1 MAQNDGIELP
11 TPVRR
16 VGATVLVRD
25 PTGAVLLVK
34 APRESEWGL
43 PGGVAYEGETVAEAA
58 TRDLEEVT
66 GLVRHLTLFAA
77 LDLIPAPRG
86 SRSANGFDVV
96 GDGGTLSAEE
106 AARVAVPEGA
116 EDRVAELRWVP
127 LDQVELVA
135 AGLVA
140 RRIRQAA
147 AAFEHGQQPLLLNG
161 LVAA

>member
-1 MAQNDGIELP
+1 MAQIDDIELP
-11 TPVRR
+11 TSVRR

-25 PTGAVLLVK
+25 HAGAVLLVR
-34 APRESEWGL
+34 APRESEWRL
-43 PGGVAYEGETVAEAA
+43 PGGVAYEGETVAGAA
-58 TRDLEEVT
+58 IRDLAEVT
-66 GLVRHLTLFAA
+66 GIVRDVVLFAA

-86 SRSANGFDVV
+86 SRSANGFNVV

-106 AARVAVPEGA
+106 AARVAAPEGA

-135 AGLVA
+135 GGLLA
-140 RRIRQAA
+140 RRIRQAV
-147 AAFEHGQQPLLLNG
+147 AAFAHGRQPLLLNG